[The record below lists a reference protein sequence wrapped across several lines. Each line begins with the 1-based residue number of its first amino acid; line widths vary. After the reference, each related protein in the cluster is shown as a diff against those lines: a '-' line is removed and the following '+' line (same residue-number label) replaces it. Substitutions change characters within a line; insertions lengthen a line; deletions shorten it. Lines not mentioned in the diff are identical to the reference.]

1 MVNYQLGKIYKIVC
15 NTTGLIYIGSTC
27 EPTLAKRLA
36 KHNGNYIEYINKKR
50 NFITS
55 FKILENKN
63 FEIILLD
70 EYPCDSKDQLHK
82 RERFFIDSNDC
93 VNKVIPTRSKS
104 EYDKLYHEVNKVKR
118 QTQTKLYRE
127 KNKEHKKEQDK
138 LYYEKNKDKI
148 KERIKLKKEKKLL
161 ENI

>member
-1 MVNYQLGKIYKIVC
+1 M
-15 NTTGLIYIGSTC
+15 
-27 EPTLAKRLA
+27 
-36 KHNGNYIEYINKKR
+36 
-50 NFITS
+50 
-55 FKILENKN
+55 
-63 FEIILLD
+63 D

-82 RERFFIDSNDC
+82 RERFLIDSNDC

-118 QTQTKLYRE
+118 QTQTKLNRE